1 MTVEQLTK
9 LGLNERQQKAVEY
22 VKEKGKITNKEYQ
35 NINSIS
41 ERTASRELSEL
52 VDKEVLKSLETKANA
67 FFRSGYIE
75 SWGRGITKMTNLCLE
90 AGLPRPAFHYKA
102 SGIWAVFQKDIL
114 NV

>member
-52 VDKEVLKSLETKANA
+52 VDKEVLKSSETK
-67 FFRSGYIE
+67 G
-75 SWGRGITKMTNLCLE
+75 
-90 AGLPRPAFHYKA
+90 AGSYFYL
-102 SGIWAVFQKDIL
+102 SSE
-114 NV
+114 